1 MAASPLAKLSRIC
14 LTQLRTIRPT
24 LLPTIYDLKPK
35 FQALLRPLCGA
46 LAKTGVTANQVTLA
60 AFALSVVY
68 GALLLFADA
77 AAWVLL
83 LLPFVLFI
91 RMGMNTVDGM
101 LAREFG
107 QKSNLGAILNEL
119 TDVLSDAALYLPFAF
134 IPGLPPIWVVLTVLL
149 GVIAEMT
156 GVIGVQIG
164 AARRYDGP
172 FGKSDRAFF
181 FGALAVLLGLGATPG
196 VWSTAALAFAAALGA
211 VTVVNR
217 ARQGLKEV
225 SKREARDGNV

>member
-1 MAASPLAKLSRIC
+1 ML
-14 LTQLRTIRPT
+14 
-24 LLPTIYDLKPK
+24 TIYDLKPK

-46 LAKTGVTANQVTLA
+46 LAKAGVTANQVTLA
-60 AFALSVVY
+60 AFALSLAY
-68 GALLLFADA
+68 GALLLIAGT

-91 RMGMNTVDGM
+91 RMGMNAIDGM

-119 TDVLSDAALYLPFAF
+119 TDVSSDVALYLPFAY
-134 IPGLPPIWVVLTVLL
+134 ISGLPPAGVVAVVLIGAIT
-149 GVIAEMT
+149 EMT

-181 FGALAVLLGLGATPG
+181 FGALAVLLGLGLAPG
-196 VWSTAALAFAAALGA
+196 MWSTVALAFAAALGA
-211 VTVVNR
+211 ATIVNR
-217 ARQGLKEV
+217 ARQALKEV
-225 SKREARDGNV
+225 ANREARDGTA